1 MAFESIKLDRSSSI
15 SLNTQLYRAI
25 KNAVQSGQ
33 LKPGDQ
39 CPTEQELMD
48 TLEISRSVVQHAY
61 TLLMEQNIL
70 KRHRGKGTFVVEK
83 TIDLDFLQKIQ
94 PMADLIKRSGS
105 TANVK
110 LISKKTIPF
119 SFEQMGNLELD
130 VKDQVLEVTRLYK
143 ADDEPLAVFHFYYPL
158 CRFEGIEKFDFKAET
173 LTEAIHQ
180 TFPNQFNTNY
190 RSIFTVNLPEE
201 ICKIFKLP
209 KHSVGFKIHNI
220 AYNTEGLPTSTTVY
234 YLKGSGTNIII
245 DFYKNITNK

>member
-1 MAFESIKLDRSSSI
+1 MAFQQISLDRESSI

-48 TLEISRSVVQHAY
+48 TLGISRSVVQHAY

-94 PMADLIKRSGS
+94 PMADLINRSGS
-105 TANVK
+105 KANVK
-110 LISKKTIPF
+110 ILSKKVLPF

-143 ADDEPLAVFHFYYPL
+143 ADEEPLAVFNFYYPL
-158 CRFEGIEKFDFKAET
+158 KRFEGIEKFNFNPEQLTNLIHET
-173 LTEAIHQ
+173 Y
-180 TFPNQFNTNY
+180 PGQFNTNY
-190 RSIFTVNLPEE
+190 RSIFAVNLPED

-234 YLKGSGTNIII
+234 YMKGSGTNINI
-245 DFYKNITNK
+245 DFYKNMSK